1 MKTTKIWDVDH
12 VHPGVVARVIAQQPD
27 VEVMEPAVRADAIK

>member
-12 VHPGVVARVIAQQPD
+12 VRPEVAEQVKTQQPD
-27 VEVMEPAVRADAIK
+27 VEVMEPAVQADAIK